1 MNDSAESLVSCADD
15 FRLRLGHGLVG
26 LSLSLS
32 LSLSAVGDLMRYLD
46 GFVYAI
52 SRAVCSSNMTVVSR
66 CMATTISRE
75 GPGCD
80 VVPLREVSF

>member
-15 FRLRLGHGLVG
+15 FMLRLGHGLVG
-26 LSLSLS
+26 LSLS